1 MKRETRGTKKLP
13 ESGGIAPTHMEG
25 LAAHLSLVKE
35 SSPNLSDS
43 QFHFRLAP
51 PFLSD
56 RHGCEHPGTNRS
68 LLVQKNF
75 RLTLAKVQSLP
86 VSEMQS

>member
-1 MKRETRGTKKLP
+1 MMKREIEGTRKLP

-25 LAAHLSLVKE
+25 LAAHLSLVNE

-51 PFLSD
+51 LFLSD
-56 RHGCEHPGTNRS
+56 RHGYEHPGTNRS
-68 LLVQKNF
+68 MLVQKDF
-75 RLTLAKVQSLP
+75 RLTLPKV
-86 VSEMQS
+86 